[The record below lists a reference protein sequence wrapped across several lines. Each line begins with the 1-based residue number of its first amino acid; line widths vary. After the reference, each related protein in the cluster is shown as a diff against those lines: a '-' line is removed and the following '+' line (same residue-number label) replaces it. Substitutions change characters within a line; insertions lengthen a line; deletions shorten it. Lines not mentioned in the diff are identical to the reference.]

1 MKIKITKMHSAILQ
15 LKEAIELFFEERDPV
30 SIHTLSSAALQII
43 NDHIKTLDY
52 NTAIHPNSPYIR
64 EEHRKDWIAAMNGPK
79 NFFKHADRD
88 IKNGINEIDFE
99 TSVNDYII
107 YGAINNLKNIDTNL
121 YQNNIIF
128 LVFETWFIYN
138 HSKFFNKDLIAS
150 PITNF
155 ENIEIDIAMDNKK
168 SFLELLKI
176 IKDYNINN
184 IEQIQNFVVKKSR

>member
-64 EEHRKDWIAAMNGPK
+64 EEHRKDWIAAINGPK

-107 YGAINNLKNIDTNL
+107 YGAIHNLKNIDAKL
-121 YQNNIIF
+121 YQDNIVF
-128 LVFETWFIYN
+128 SVFETWFIHN
-138 HSKFFNKDLIAS
+138 HPELFNKDMISS
-150 PITNF
+150 PIKNLS
-155 ENIEIDIAMDNKK
+155 NLEIKITLDNKH
-168 SFLELLKI
+168 SVLGLLTIMK
-176 IKDYNINN
+176 KYNINT
-184 IEQIQNFVVKKSR
+184 IEQLQKQ